1 LLLANNSLTNYSYYF
16 CRAANIKFMS
26 KNEVVIERRR
36 LRSSY
41 FTSTVSISL
50 LLILL
55 GSVGL
60 LLLNTKRISDYVREN
75 IIFKVILKDNIREVD
90 IFQIQKALDAKKYVK
105 ETVYIPKE
113 KAALELQEELGEDFI
128 EHIGHNPLLPSIEV
142 KFLASYANNDSIKI
156 IEEDLREFEE
166 INEVYYQKNLIHTVN
181 ENVRKI
187 TFLVLIFS
195 SFLLLIAIT
204 LINNTIRLSIYSK
217 RFIIRTM
224 QLVGATAAYIRKP
237 FLYRSVI
244 QGILG
249 ALIAIAVLIGFV
261 YFLQD
266 EMSGIIRLNDIKTLA
281 ILFGIVM
288 LMGIF
293 VNWIST
299 FAAVTKFIRIKTDK
313 LYN

>member
-1 LLLANNSLTNYSYYF
+1 
-16 CRAANIKFMS
+16 MS
-26 KNEVVIERRR
+26 KSEVKLEKRR

-41 FTSTVSISL
+41 FTSTVSITL
-50 LLILL
+50 LLIML

-90 IFQIQKALDAKKYVK
+90 IFRIQKALDAKKYVK

-142 KFLASYANNDSIKI
+142 KFLASYANNDSISKI
-156 IEEDLREFEE
+156 EDDLKEFDE

-181 ENVRKI
+181 ENVQKI
-187 TFLVLIFS
+187 TLLILIFS
-195 SFLLLIAIT
+195 SFLLLIAIA

-217 RFIIRTM
+217 RFLIRTM
-224 QLVGATAAYIRKP
+224 QLVGATAGYIRKP
-237 FLYRSVI
+237 FLYRSAVQGVI
-244 QGILG
+244 G
-249 ALIAIAVLIGFV
+249 ASFAVAVLTGFV
-261 YFLQD
+261 FFLQD
-266 EMSGIIRLNDIKTLA
+266 EMRGVIQLNDIKTLS
-281 ILFGIVM
+281 ILFGIVI
-288 LMGIF
+288 LMGIII
-293 VNWIST
+293 NWIST
-299 FAAVTKFIRIKTDK
+299 FAAVTKYLRIKTDK